1 MAWPVNCTLQRDRR
15 DEKVYLL
22 ADEKQS
28 ESSTQPATA
37 GKRGDDDPYNPG
49 VQGSFL
55 ERQYCVFRAGRER
68 FCLSVLEME
77 EVVDWPQVTP
87 VPRAPAFLMGIFNL
101 RGAIIPIIDI
111 AFSEGRRPDLLP
123 RHVVVAVL
131 EQGPGHN
138 AMRLGIAADEVIGT
152 FSSTEALEANQ
163 APREIAHCCGLLRH
177 EENRLALALDL
188 KGLVESFS
196 VGAV

>member
-1 MAWPVNCTLQRDRR
+1 MAWPVNCTSHGDRPR
-15 DEKVYLL
+15 KGVYLL

-28 ESSTQPATA
+28 EASTQPATT
-37 GKRGDDDPYNPG
+37 GKRGDDDAYNAA

-111 AFSEGRRPDLLP
+111 AFS
-123 RHVVVAVL
+123 
-131 EQGPGHN
+131 
-138 AMRLGIAADEVIGT
+138 
-152 FSSTEALEANQ
+152 
-163 APREIAHCCGLLRH
+163 
-177 EENRLALALDL
+177 
-188 KGLVESFS
+188 
-196 VGAV
+196 